1 MISLDAY
8 IESILSRMVVD
19 DAQRVEIGK
28 ELRSHLEDAINDG
41 ISKGLTR
48 EEAEKEAMLQF
59 GQPSFLARQFG
70 IVNGRFWYYFEHIA
84 CVLFVSTCF
93 LFLMSFQNDFS
104 PLRGLGL
111 MALIWFV
118 WITAIFKSV
127 EVNGGLFFKRL
138 FRKSRHIP
146 FGTIIRVRFQKSQIL
161 RRKNI
166 VIETS
171 KEKFLMTPE
180 WEGFKAASIALLA
193 IVSDKT
199 DEKVTKYLE
208 KIKVKTRDEPLN
220 VRFILAFLW
229 ISTLAWFL
237 LVIQSLWEGFGFGWQ
252 EPVIWFISLLIPF
265 FQVRF
270 HRDYDRRGICWLVA
284 IVLFLSISMFVT
296 TFFGYLFP
304 VRYFSVWFVAA
315 HLAGLI
321 LLWWRWSRTVLMGII
336 VGLGVIVLLSGFI
349 MPGSFYSPELKPFF
363 TTHTFALPFDVEIL
377 NEAGRLV
384 WIASSENENKDIEN
398 FLISNGI
405 NQDLQI
411 IQLPTGSWSL
421 NIKQPSDKTFLIR
434 YIEDDTEKKYEL
446 YLYKGD
452 KQTVER
458 TFTFPE
464 ECSVLLYIKIPYFS
478 PDGKYFITRFKE
490 RSNDRDWKTAVFN
503 LENGEKFLH
512 EDFPNHET
520 LYWEDDLH
528 VIGEVNKKENKKDDK
543 GLTGE
548 SDHIEFR
555 RVNVMTGK
563 QEILFRRDTGKNE
576 KIYRV
581 LPGSQ
586 YAIVRYDKS
595 PIPKEMEWDEII
607 PDRCGILNLETGDK
621 IDIPIFSETPWE
633 AVRNGWSNESKVLV
647 YPAVPEK
654 DGEGQRLVS
663 LDLSSGKI
671 RIKTFFPNEDISLVK
686 LSPDGE
692 KIVFSRKT
700 TALYRIG
707 YCPRWD
713 LWNIATDEIYPVNYL
728 GLFGGEI
735 MDIIK
740 VLSWSSD
747 SSWFAYPDLSKNFKG
762 QHLLIKSVRIP

>member
-28 ELRSHLEDAINDG
+28 ELRSHLEDAINEG
-41 ISKGLTR
+41 IAKGLTR
-48 EEAEKEAMLQF
+48 EDAEHEAMLQF

-70 IVNGRFWYYFEHIA
+70 IVSGRFWYYFERIA
-84 CVLFVSTCF
+84 CLLFVSTF
-93 LFLMSFQNDFS
+93 LWLIMSIQSDFS
-104 PLRGLGL
+104 PLGVLGL

-118 WITAIFKSV
+118 WIVSIFKRV

-138 FRKSRHIP
+138 FGKSRHIP
-146 FGTIIRVRFQKSQIL
+146 FDTITKVRFQRSQVL

-166 VIETS
+166 VIETT
-171 KEKFLMTPE
+171 KEKYLMTPE

-193 IVSDKT
+193 IGSDKT
-199 DEKVTKYLE
+199 DRNVAQYLE

-265 FQVRF
+265 FQVCF
-270 HRDYDRRGICWLVA
+270 HKDYDRRGMCWLVT
-284 IVLFLSISMFVT
+284 IVLFLSISMFVA

-304 VRYFSVWFVAA
+304 VRYFAVWFVAA

-336 VGLGVIVLLSGFI
+336 AGLGVIVLLSGFI

-363 TTHTFALPFDVEIL
+363 TTHAFALPFDVEIL
-377 NEAGRLV
+377 NEEGRFV
-384 WIASSENENKDIEN
+384 WIASSENENKDMED

-405 NQDLQI
+405 NQDLHI
-411 IQLPTGSWSL
+411 IQLPTGSWRL

-434 YIEDDTEKKYEL
+434 YIDDDTEKKYEL
-446 YLYKGD
+446 YLYKD
-452 KQTVER
+452 DIQTVEK

-464 ECSVLLYIKIPYFS
+464 ECCVLPYIKIPYSS

-512 EDFPNHET
+512 EDFPNHEN
-520 LYWEDDLH
+520 LYWEDELH
-528 VIGEVNKKENKKDDK
+528 VIGEVNKKENKKDDR
-543 GLTGE
+543 GLTEE
-548 SDHIEFR
+548 SDSIEFR

-581 LPGSQ
+581 LPGSR
-586 YAIVRYDKS
+586 YAIVRYDKT
-595 PIPKEMEWDEII
+595 PILEAWKWDEQI
-607 PDRCGILNLETGDK
+607 PDRCSILNLETGKK
-621 IDIPIFSETPWE
+621 IDIPIFSEAPWE

-647 YPAVPEK
+647 YLAVPEK

-663 LDLSSGKI
+663 VDLSSGII
-671 RIKTFFPNEDISLVK
+671 RIKTFSLKEDISIVK
-686 LSPDGE
+686 LSPAGK

-700 TALYRIG
+700 TDLYRIG
-707 YCPRWD
+707 CCAIWD

-728 GLFGGEI
+728 GLFGGI
-735 MDIIK
+735 LDIIK
-740 VLSWSSD
+740 VLSWSRD
-747 SSWFAYPDLSKNFKG
+747 SSWFAYPDLSMNFKNK
-762 QHLLIKSVRIP
+762 HLLIKAVRIPE